1 MRTAKETWEACKGAL
16 QVQVSKSNFETWL
29 KDTVGVSH
37 QGNRFVVGTPSTF
50 AKEWLEKRLHSLV
63 KKVLMGITGQELDV
77 QFQVCPSQVASRQ
90 GAEVPQRR
98 LLPSTT
104 NPRYTFGSFVVGGSN
119 RLAYAASLGAA
130 EEPGQ
135 HYNPLFIH
143 GGSGLGKTHLAQAI
157 GNEASENGFQV
168 VYVSSEQF
176 TNEFVTSIREKK
188 TEDFRGKFRNADVF
202 IMEDVQFMIGKPQTQ
217 ETLFH
222 TFNALHDTNRQL
234 VITSDRPPRAMTT
247 VEPSLC
253 SRFSCGL
260 VTQVQSPDLQT
271 RLAILQ
277 ARAAEQQ
284 VAIDEAIFQFIAQRC
299 RENANVR
306 ELEGALNAVVAHA
319 NLLRQPPT
327 LELAQQALQDMP
339 PANVRPSAITPASIL
354 EAVADHFQV
363 SLESLKGRKRDHQ
376 LALARQ
382 IAIYLVREKTNCPLQ
397 DIGRLLG
404 GRDHS
409 TILRSYHR
417 TATTV
422 NTDSTLR
429 GNVNHIATA
438 LCA

>member
-29 KDTVGVSH
+29 KDTVGISH
-37 QGNRFVVGTPSTF
+37 QGTRFVVGTPSPF
-50 AKEWLEKRLHSLV
+50 ANEWLEKRLHSLV
-63 KKVLMGITGQELDV
+63 TKVLMGITGQEMDV
-77 QFQVCPSQVASRQ
+77 QFRVCPSQAHVHQRPEAT
-90 GAEVPQRR
+90 QRR

-104 NPRYTFGSFVVGGSN
+104 NPRYTFGNFVVGGSN

-143 GGSGLGKTHLAQAI
+143 GESGLGKTHLAQAI

-168 VYVSSEQF
+168 VYISSEQF
-176 TNEFVTSIREKK
+176 TNEFITSIREKK
-188 TEDFRGKFRNADVF
+188 TEDFRGRFRNADVF
-202 IMEDVQFMIGKPQTQ
+202 IMEDIQFMIGKPQTQ

-222 TFNALHDTNRQL
+222 TFNALHNTDSQL
-234 VITSDRPPRAMTT
+234 VITSDRPPKAMTT
-247 VEPSLC
+247 VDSSLC

-277 ARAAEQQ
+277 ARAKEKQFI
-284 VAIDEAIFQFIAQRC
+284 IDEAIFQFIAQRC
-299 RENANVR
+299 RENANIR

-319 NLLRQPPT
+319 NLLRKRPT
-327 LELAQQALQDMP
+327 LQLAQQALQDTP
-339 PANVRPSAITPASIL
+339 LANAGSSAITPASIL
-354 EAVADHFQV
+354 KAVADHFQV
-363 SLESLKGRKRDHQ
+363 SLETLKGRKRDHR

-409 TILRSYHR
+409 TILRSYHKI
-417 TATTV
+417 ATTV
-422 NTDSTLR
+422 NTDNTVR
-429 GNVNHIATA
+429 GNVNHIATTLHA
-438 LCA
+438 